1 MRLETS
7 RGSTSIC
14 SILIS
19 SSPGKEKNFTSRY
32 DILYGRRAKPRMIPA
47 GQIRCGWK
55 KSQNFIGEF
64 NILVPDLILVSQISW
79 KLKTCERLTSSFYH
93 TPLTHP
99 IQIRRLVVFT
109 SVFTDKYTGIMPL
122 SEWFIRSVKGLL
134 HVSTWSLLGMLF
146 WFSDK
151 YLWIGAVWLLQNTY
165 DCAIMFFFK
174 HYSLVKLCGGVLFF
188 SLRQLSNRPR
198 WLTPKNTLNLTINQV
213 CLSWHGVILA
223 GLQMCRRW
231 VGLAYFPLSKNQ
243 RLMATSQGSAAGS
256 VCRVHLSSLCSL
268 IRCVCIN
275 SLPSSDTLQGC

>member
-1 MRLETS
+1 MIITGNAVLIQWQIFVNRCSLASSEYLRL
-7 RGSTSIC
+7 C
-14 SILIS
+14 
-19 SSPGKEKNFTSRY
+19 NY
-32 DILYGRRAKPRMIPA
+32 
-47 GQIRCGWK
+47 
-55 KSQNFIGEF
+55 
-64 NILVPDLILVSQISW
+64 V
-79 KLKTCERLTSSFYH
+79 
-93 TPLTHP
+93 
-99 IQIRRLVVFT
+99 
-109 SVFTDKYTGIMPL
+109 
-122 SEWFIRSVKGLL
+122 
-134 HVSTWSLLGMLF
+134 
-146 WFSDK
+146 
-151 YLWIGAVWLLQNTY
+151 
-165 DCAIMFFFK
+165 FFK

-198 WLTPKNTLNLTINQV
+198 WLTLKNTLNLTINQV